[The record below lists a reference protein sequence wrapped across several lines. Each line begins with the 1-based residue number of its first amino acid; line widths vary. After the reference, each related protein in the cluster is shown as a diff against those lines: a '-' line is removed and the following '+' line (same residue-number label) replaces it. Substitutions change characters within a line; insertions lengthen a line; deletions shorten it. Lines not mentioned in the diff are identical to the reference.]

1 MTRLLTSIVQLALV
15 AVTVPM
21 VVAMVKD
28 FKNGGLE

>member
-1 MTRLLTSIVQLALV
+1 MNRLLTSIIQLTMLAI
-15 AVTVPM
+15 AIPM

>member
-1 MTRLLTSIVQLALV
+1 MSRLLTSIIQLTMLAI
-15 AVTVPM
+15 TIPM